1 METLADENC
10 PGRTIIIPGV
20 KPTEESHFGDL
31 RETLSLQTT
40 GGGSLKEV
48 AVCGSLWDVG
58 GRALGIVK
66 NLGGALR

>member
-1 METLADENC
+1 M
-10 PGRTIIIPGV
+10 

-58 GRALGIVK
+58 GRALGIAK
-66 NLGGALR
+66 NLEGALR